1 MHSLSDKQ
9 WNPSGLS
16 PDGEALRDPW
26 RTLSLLNLY
35 RLTLALAF
43 LGLFIAGVGP
53 DLLGSANPAL
63 YAAASWGYLAGV
75 VFSLATTR
83 SRRPSFNT
91 QVNTLVSIDIL
102 AIALLMHASGG
113 TPSGLGI
120 LLIVTITSGT
130 LISTRKSAT
139 YVYAAMATL
148 AILGEAVFSHL
159 QAVNTGTYYTQAGL
173 LGAAFF
179 ATAFLDYTF
188 ARRVQHS
195 QDLAEQRGID
205 LANLAQLNEHI
216 IQRLQ
221 SGILVVDAH
230 GRVRLMNQAAWHLIG
245 MPISGR
251 EPPLT
256 EICPEL
262 ADQLQQ
268 WLANPFNTPQPFT
281 LPGAQSEL
289 MPRFNRLS
297 RDAIGAI
304 IYLEDQKQVSHQA
317 QQQKLASL
325 GRMSASIAHEIRNP
339 LGALSHAAQLLA
351 ESPNLQSGDQRLT
364 RIIGENAQRVNTII
378 ENVLQIS
385 RRQTSSPMRLP
396 LNEWLAAFRE
406 EFCRAEG
413 LPDHHLRIEV
423 QPADLTVLIDPSQL
437 HQVVW
442 NLCKNAMEHGADV
455 SGEIHIDLRGGTEVP
470 SHSPFLDIID
480 HGPGIDPQTAQQI
493 FEPFYTTR
501 TRGTGLGLYLARQL
515 CELND
520 AKLDYI
526 AQPRGGSCF
535 RLRFPRN
542 RTVQ

>member
-1 MHSLSDKQ
+1 MNRTSESQTPTSTL
-9 WNPSGLS
+9 PG
-16 PDGEALRDPW
+16 PEALRDPW
-26 RTLSLLNLY
+26 QTLTLLNLY

-43 LGLFIAGVGP
+43 LSLFITGVGP
-53 DLLGSANPAL
+53 DLLGNTNPTL
-63 YAAASWGYLAGV
+63 YAVTAWAYFAAVL
-75 VFSLATTR
+75 FSIATTR
-83 SRRPSFNT
+83 TRRPTFNT
-91 QVNTLVSIDIL
+91 QVNTLVGVDIL
-102 AIALLMHASGG
+102 TIALLMHASGG

-139 YVYAAMATL
+139 YVYAALATL
-148 AILGEAVFSHL
+148 AVLAEAVYSDL
-159 QAVNTGTYYTQAGL
+159 ISAQTATYYTQAGL

-179 ATAFLDYTF
+179 ATAVLDYTF

-195 QDLAEQRGID
+195 QELAEQRGVD
-205 LANLAQLNEHI
+205 LANLSQLNEHI

-221 SGILVVDAH
+221 SGILVVDED

-245 MPISGR
+245 MPISGSQ
-251 EPPLT
+251 PPLA

-262 ADQLQQ
+262 ADQLQR
-268 WLANPFNTPQPFT
+268 WLANPFDTPQPFT
-281 LPGAQSEL
+281 LPGGQSEL
-289 MPRFNRLS
+289 MPRFNRLA
-297 RDAIGAI
+297 RDAKDAI
-304 IYLEDQKQVSHQA
+304 IYLEDQKQISHQA

-351 ESPNLQSGDQRLT
+351 ESSTLPSTDQRLT

-385 RRQTSSPMRLP
+385 RRQTSSPVRLP
-396 LNEWLAAFRE
+396 LYAWLEELRD

-413 LPDHHLRIEV
+413 LPVEHLRIDV
-423 QPADLTVLIDPSQL
+423 QPRDLEVLIDPSQL

-442 NLCKNAMEHGADV
+442 NLCKNAMEHGANS
-455 SGEIHIDLRGGTEVP
+455 SGEVRIELRAGMEMP
-470 SHSPFLDIID
+470 SRHSFLDVID

-535 RLRFPRN
+535 RIRFPRA
-542 RTVQ
+542 QSAQ

>member
-1 MHSLSDKQ
+1 MHAHTDSE
-9 WNPSGLS
+9 
-16 PDGEALRDPW
+16 PDTATAAAPEPLRDPW

-43 LGLFIAGVGP
+43 LALFIMKVGPTLLGRTDPGLYATVAWAYFAGV
-53 DLLGSANPAL
+53 LFNI
-63 YAAASWGYLAGV
+63 
-75 VFSLATTR
+75 TTTHL
-83 SRRPSFNT
+83 RRPGFNT
-91 QVNTLVSIDIL
+91 QINTLVGIDII

-130 LISTRKSAT
+130 LISSYKSAS
-139 YVYAAMATL
+139 YVYAALATL
-148 AILGEAVFSHL
+148 AVLAEAAYADLRQLRVDTF
-159 QAVNTGTYYTQAGL
+159 YTQAGL

-179 ATAFLDYTF
+179 ATAILDYTF

-195 QDLAEQRGID
+195 QELAEQRGID
-205 LANLAQLNEHI
+205 LANLAQLNDHI

-221 SGILVVDAH
+221 SGILVVDREE
-230 GRVRLMNQAAWHLIG
+230 RVRMMNQAAWHLIG
-245 MPISGR
+245 MPISGSH
-251 EPPLT
+251 PLLG

-262 ADQLQQ
+262 STQLRQ
-268 WLANPFNTPQPFT
+268 WLANPFNAPRPFR
-281 LPGAQSEL
+281 LPGGQNEV
-289 MPRFNRLS
+289 MPRFNRLA
-297 RDAIGAI
+297 RDASGTF
-304 IYLEDQKQVSHQA
+304 IYLEDQKQLTQQA

-351 ESPNLQSGDQRLT
+351 ESPNLQETDQRLM
-364 RIIGENAQRVNTII
+364 RIIGDNAQRVNTII

-385 RRQTSSPMRLP
+385 RRQTSSPVP
-396 LNEWLAAFRE
+396 LALREWLSEFRD
-406 EFCRAEG
+406 EFCRSEG
-413 LPDHHLRIEV
+413 LPEQNLRIEV
-423 QPADLTVLIDPSQL
+423 QPEGLRALIDPSQL

-442 NLCKNAMEHGADV
+442 NLCKNAMEHGSDG
-455 SGEIHIDLRGGTEVP
+455 SGSTRIELRAALELP
-470 SHSPFLDIID
+470 ARAPFLDVID

-535 RLRFPRN
+535 RIRFSQADKEP
-542 RTVQ
+542 

>member
-1 MHSLSDKQ
+1 MNRIFDKQ
-9 WNPSGLS
+9 APTNLP
-16 PDGEALRDPW
+16 PATEVLRDPW
-26 RTLSLLNLY
+26 RILTLLNLY
-35 RLTLALAF
+35 RLTLAFAF
-43 LGLFIAGVGP
+43 LSLFITGIGP
-53 DLLGSANPAL
+53 DLLGSSRPVI
-63 YAAASWGYLAGV
+63 YATTAWAYFAGV
-75 VFSLATTR
+75 LFSIATTR
-83 SRRPSFNT
+83 TRRPTFNT
-91 QVNTLVSIDIL
+91 QVNTLVGVDIL

-130 LISTRKSAT
+130 LISTKKSAT
-139 YVYAAMATL
+139 YVYAALATIAVL
-148 AILGEAVFSHL
+148 AEAVYSDL
-159 QAVNTGTYYTQAGL
+159 VSVQTATYYTQAGL

-179 ATAFLDYTF
+179 ATAVLDYTF

-195 QDLAEQRGID
+195 QELAEQRGVD
-205 LANLAQLNEHI
+205 LANLSQLNEHI

-221 SGILVVDAH
+221 SGILVVDED

-251 EPPLT
+251 QPPLA

-262 ADQLQQ
+262 ASQLQQ
-268 WLANPFNTPQPFT
+268 WLTNPFNAPHSFT
-281 LPGAQSEL
+281 LPGGQSEL
-289 MPRFNRLS
+289 MPRFNRLA
-297 RDAIGAI
+297 RDAKDAI

-351 ESPNLQSGDQRLT
+351 ESSTLAATDQRLT

-385 RRQTSSPMRLP
+385 RRQTSSPVRL
-396 LNEWLAAFRE
+396 LLHAWLEELRD
-406 EFCRAEG
+406 EFCSAEG
-413 LPDHHLRIEV
+413 LPPEHLRIDV
-423 QPADLTVLIDPSQL
+423 QPRDLEVLIDPSQL

-442 NLCKNAMEHGADV
+442 NLCKNATEHGANA
-455 SGEIHIDLRGGTEVP
+455 SGETRIELRGGMEMP
-470 SHSPFLDIID
+470 ARRSFLDVID
-480 HGPGIDPQTAQQI
+480 QGPGIDPQTAQQI

-535 RLRFPRN
+535 RIRFPRA
-542 RTVQ
+542 QSAQ